1 MRDPREVCV
10 LDAEHT
16 AERER
21 AKSALGVTRTGENCG
36 HRALKTRPLPS
47 VGNMPA
53 YMYNVSMSRIKPLV
67 R

>member
-10 LDAEHT
+10 LVTEHT

-36 HRALKTRPLPS
+36 RRVLKTRPLPS
-47 VGNMPA
+47 VGNMP
-53 YMYNVSMSRIKPLV
+53 NS
-67 R
+67 